1 MTDTSKIEQLTQKN
15 LTKIWNNEFRL
26 DIDKEQIQYW
36 FGLKL
41 YQYAAGHNYDLFIPS
56 NKRDKITS
64 IYRGNTVRGSSKE
77 KQFQRLLLGY
87 NGLGID
93 LTPLRSGISSKVA
106 NNSKTKIVK
115 DHVIGVTLAGQTI
128 ANELDRRVKGDY
140 SKLDRVQKHINS
152 MCKDWLQHH
161 LWLWATCRLTYDEH
175 SPKRLK
181 RASQIDPGSESMLDF
196 KKNLKHYE
204 QAGISVEEYK

>member
-1 MTDTSKIEQLTQKN
+1 MLININKISKNEQNVQNKLITLIGMMGTGKTKFGCLVAKKLNCNFYDSDIIIEKKFKTSIKN
-15 LTKIWNNEFRL
+15 LFKTDGENFFRKVE
-26 DIDKEQIQYW
+26 KEE
-36 FGLKL
+36 
-41 YQYAAGHNYDLFIPS
+41 
-56 NKRDKITS
+56 
-64 IYRGNTVRGSSKE
+64 IYN
-77 KQFQRLLLGY
+77 LI
-87 NGLGID
+87 N
-93 LTPLRSGISSKVA
+93 
-106 NNSKTKIVK
+106 KTKIVK

-161 LWLWATCRLTYDEH
+161 LWLWTTCRLTYDEH